1 MATLEAKL
9 FAAALATPA
18 LTALLGTNPFRWY
31 NLQLTQ
37 GSAMP
42 AVVVFQ
48 VSDPASYA
56 FTGKLPT
63 SAKRMQ
69 FTIWGDSAEKAQ
81 AVEAALTTFLGGFT
95 AYGIP
100 GLVSYANYVVNVRAG
115 MYTQTQPARYLRILD
130 AMILN
135 NDLI

>member
-9 FAAALATPA
+9 FAAASAYAP
-18 LTALLGTNPFRWY
+18 LTALLGTSPFRWY
-31 NLQLTQ
+31 VTQLTQ

-48 VSDPASYA
+48 VSDPAAYA

-81 AVEAALTTFLGGFT
+81 AVEAALVAFLGSFS

-115 MYTQTQPARYLRILD
+115 MYTQTQPARFLRTVD
-130 AMILN
+130 AMVQN